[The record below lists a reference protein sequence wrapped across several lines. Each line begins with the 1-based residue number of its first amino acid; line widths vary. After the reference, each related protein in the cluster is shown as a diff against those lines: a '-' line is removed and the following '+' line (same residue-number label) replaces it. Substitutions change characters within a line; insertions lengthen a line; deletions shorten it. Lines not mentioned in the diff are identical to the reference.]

1 MKKNLSL
8 TILFISLIAW
18 MLPVNA
24 QTNDTAFM
32 GPQYANDIFYSLE
45 NGTVKAEPRNN
56 WELGFYT
63 NTWSAGIIIN
73 DGTGMKLFTY
83 PKGDTTAW
91 NNVDT
96 IGIKQWAFSYNSDTT
111 WEDGAFN
118 RNALGHPDYG
128 WGIYNAINHD
138 LVGDSIYVLQLANG
152 SLKKIWIQRKK
163 SIDNTYIF
171 KYADLD
177 NQNEVSVTLDVRPY
191 ESKLFVYYSI
201 TNQQVL
207 DREPAKTDWDLL
219 FSKYMGTTVN
229 EGVRERY
236 PVAGALSNITD
247 TISKNSPVADDFEDW
262 AGSEMNGNRTTIGH
276 EWKDIDMSTYTWII
290 DDSLCY
296 FIKNEK
302 GDVYKLTFDYF
313 SGSGSGK
320 AGFVKK
326 LLSLS
331 AVNESL
337 VQNSMR
343 VYPNPANQL
352 VTILFDDVKAET
364 GFVKVYSLSG
374 SLVIENMTA
383 SNTNQMKI
391 DISSLKPGLYIL
403 EVVQGGKVQRQKL
416 MVQH

>member
-8 TILFISLIAW
+8 TILFIALIAW
-18 MLPVNA
+18 MLPVSA
-24 QTNDTAFM
+24 QTNDTAVM
-32 GPQYANDIFYSLE
+32 GASYANDIFYSLE

-91 NNVDT
+91 NNIDT
-96 IGIKQWAFSYNSDTT
+96 VGIKNQWAFSYNSDTT
-111 WEDGAFN
+111 WEEGAFN

-128 WGIYNAINHD
+128 WGVYNAINHD

-152 SLKKIWIQRKK
+152 SLKKIWIQRKQ
-163 SIDNTYIF
+163 SVLNTYIF

-219 FSKYMGTTVN
+219 FTKYIGINQGSM
-229 EGVRERY
+229 Y
-236 PVAGALSNITD
+236 PVTGALANITD
-247 TISKNSPVADDFEDW
+247 TISRNEHVANDNEDW
-262 AGSEMNGNRTTIGH
+262 SNTAMNGNKNTIGYD
-276 EWKDIDMSTYTWII
+276 WKKFNGQAYEIV
-290 DDSLCY
+290 DSLLY

-313 SGSGSGK
+313 GGSGTGK

-337 VQNSMR
+337 SQNSMSI
-343 VYPNPANQL
+343 YPNPANQL
-352 VTILFDDVKAET
+352 VTILLDDAKAET
-364 GFVKVYSLSG
+364 GIAKVYSLSG
-374 SLVIENMTA
+374 SLVIENLTVI
-383 SNTNQMKI
+383 SGNQMKI
-391 DISSLKPGLYIL
+391 DVSSLKPGLYIL
-403 EVVQGGKVQRQKL
+403 EVTQGGKVQRQKL